1 MNIKHVM
8 LEAKI
13 INDKEKFLCFLSER
27 CNVLYNEVFEE
38 LELRIFKCDKNFAV
52 TMVKND
58 ELLLDLY
65 FLSDI
70 DTAFIN
76 ELTSIFGKTNVVF
89 HYIERRI

>member
-13 INDKEKFLCFLSER
+13 INDKEKLLCFLNER
-27 CNVLYNEVFEE
+27 CDALYNEVFGE
-38 LELRIFKCDKNFAV
+38 LELRIFKCDKNFVVA
-52 TMVKND
+52 MVRNY
-58 ELLLDLY
+58 ELFLDLY

-70 DTAFIN
+70 NTSFIN
-76 ELTSIFGKTNVVF
+76 ELTSILGKTNIVF